1 MMTPMSE
8 LTAPPQTAGR
18 GSLRD
23 LRRDPDGGMVAG
35 VCEGLGRRLDIDPLL
50 LRIGFAATT
59 LASGL
64 GLVAYALA
72 WMLVPAED
80 EAPTDAALAADTR
93 RVARHRRAA
102 VEITLGAAMLVVSLL
117 LTIRELQLPFSD
129 ALTWPFVLVAAGG
142 ALIWRQSVG
151 RPGAPGSAAVEPLRT
166 PGTHTAT
173 AGAAVRSVRPALAAG
188 LEAGSGESRPA
199 VISRIGIGVTLVIA
213 AAIVFLEFTGALAA
227 ATDVA
232 LAAIVVAIALVVI
245 FAPFFFRLVSSLSL
259 ERAER
264 IRSQERAE
272 VAAHLHDSVLQTL
285 ALVQKRADDPRVVA
299 ALARRQERELR
310 TWLSGAPEHPAGER
324 WLAAALQACAEEVEE
339 AHGVA
344 IDVVA
349 VGDAPLDRDGEA
361 LVGAAREAMLN
372 AAKFA
377 GDAGAVAV
385 YAEARDGRMEVF
397 VRDRGPGFDPSS
409 VPADRRGV
417 RESIVGR
424 MTRHGGRAAIHAAP
438 GGGGTEVELVLERGG
453 DAS

>member
-1 MMTPMSE
+1 MSAMAASPTGR
-8 LTAPPQTAGR
+8 TAP
-18 GSLRD
+18 LRD
-23 LRRDPDGGMVAG
+23 LRRDPENGMIAG
-35 VCEGLGRRLDIDPLL
+35 VCQGLGTRLDIDPLL
-50 LRIGFAATT
+50 LRIVFGATT

-64 GLVAYALA
+64 GLVAYLLA
-72 WMLVPAED
+72 WLLVPAEGEPASAPVSA
-80 EAPTDAALAADTR
+80 EAR
-93 RVARHRRAA
+93 RGARDRRAA
-102 VEITLGAAMLVVSLL
+102 VEVALGVGCLVVALL
-117 LTIRELQLPFSD
+117 LTFREIGLPFSD

-151 RPGAPGSAAVEPLRT
+151 RPGAARAALREAAGRRVGGAARPAAGGGTGSAAPRLLDD
-166 PGTHTAT
+166 
-173 AGAAVRSVRPALAAG
+173 AADPRPA
-188 LEAGSGESRPA
+188 A
-199 VISRIGIGVTLVIA
+199 VISRIGIGVTLVVA
-213 AAIVFLEFTGALAA
+213 AAIVFLQFTGALAA

-245 FAPFFFRLVSSLSL
+245 FAPFFFRLVTSLSL

-285 ALVQKRADDPRVVA
+285 ALVQKRADDPREVA

-324 WLAAALQACAEEVEE
+324 WLAAALQVAAQEVEE
-339 AHGVA
+339 SRGVA

-361 LVGAAREAMLN
+361 LVAAAREAMLN

-385 YAEARDGRMEVF
+385 YAEAGEERLEVF
-397 VRDRGPGFDPSS
+397 VRDRGPGFDVAA

-424 MTRHGGRAAIHAAP
+424 MERHGGRAAIHAAP
-438 GGGGTEVELVLERGG
+438 GGGGTEVELVLERG
-453 DAS
+453 AERA

>member
-1 MMTPMSE
+1 MAVTPSE
-8 LTAPPQTAGR
+8 RAAP
-18 GSLRD
+18 LRD
-23 LRRDPDGGMVAG
+23 LRRDPDNGMVAG
-35 VCEGLGRRLDIDPLL
+35 VCEGLGKRLDIDPLL
-50 LRIGFAATT
+50 LRIVFGATT

-72 WMLVPAED
+72 WMLVPAQD
-80 EAPTDAALAADTR
+80 RGPAAVVSPAVLRTR
-93 RVARHRRAA
+93 RNRRAA
-102 VEITLGAAMLVVSLL
+102 LEVGLGTGCLVIALL
-117 LTIRELQLPFSD
+117 LTFRAAGLPFSD
-129 ALTWPFVLVAAGG
+129 ALTWPAVLVAAGG

-151 RPGAPGSAAVEPLRT
+151 RPGARRVEV
-166 PGTHTAT
+166 AE
-173 AGAAVRSVRPALAAG
+173 AGARPAGTGAVAPVAPLLLDGAAID
-188 LEAGSGESRPA
+188 SRPA

-213 AAIVFLEFTGALAA
+213 AAIVFLQITGALAA

-245 FAPFFFRLVSSLSL
+245 FAPFFFRLVTSLSL

-285 ALVQKRADDPRVVA
+285 ALVQKRADDPRAVA

-310 TWLSGAPEHPAGER
+310 TWLTGAPAHAAGER
-324 WLAAALQACAEEVEE
+324 WLAAALQAAAEEVEE

-344 IDVVA
+344 IDIVT

-361 LVGAAREAMLN
+361 LVAAAREAMLN

-385 YAEARDGRMEVF
+385 YAEAGDERLEVF
-397 VRDRGPGFDPSS
+397 VRDRGPGFDPAA

-417 RESIVGR
+417 RESILGR
-424 MTRHGGRAAIHAAP
+424 MERHGGRAAIHAAP
-438 GGGGTEVELVLERGG
+438 GSGGTEVELVLERGAG
-453 DAS
+453 EGSS

>member
-1 MMTPMSE
+1 MTPVPD
-8 LTAPPQTAGR
+8 LAAPTTAGSGR
-18 GSLRD
+18 AARE
-23 LRRDPDGGMVAG
+23 LRRDPENGMVAG
-35 VCEGLGRRLDIDPLL
+35 VCEGIGRRLDIDPLL
-50 LRIGFAATT
+50 LRIVFGATT

-64 GLVAYALA
+64 GIAAYLLA
-72 WMLVPAED
+72 WWLLPVEGASDRAGLSTAERRSARNRRGALEVGCGVGLLVIA
-80 EAPTDAALAADTR
+80 
-93 RVARHRRAA
+93 
-102 VEITLGAAMLVVSLL
+102 IL
-117 LTIRELQLPFSD
+117 LTFRELGLPFSD
-129 ALTWPFVLVAAGG
+129 VLTWPLVLVAAGG

-151 RPGAPGSAAVEPLRT
+151 RPGARQATAVPAASAAVAPPLLAQ
-166 PGTHTAT
+166 G
-173 AGAAVRSVRPALAAG
+173 GA
-188 LEAGSGESRPA
+188 GESRPA

-213 AAIVFLEFTGALAA
+213 AAIVFLQFSGALAA
-227 ATDVA
+227 ASDVA
-232 LAAIVVAIALVVI
+232 LAALVVAIALVVI
-245 FAPFFFRLVSSLSL
+245 FAPFFVRLLTSLSI

-285 ALVQKRADDPRVVA
+285 ALMQKRADDPREVA

-310 TWLSGAPEHPAGER
+310 TWLNGAPARPDGER
-324 WLAAALQACAEEVEE
+324 WLARALPAAADEIEQ

-361 LVGAAREAMLN
+361 LVAAAREAMLN

-385 YAEARDGRMEVF
+385 YAEAGAERMEVF
-397 VRDRGPGFDPSS
+397 VRDRGPGFDPTA

-424 MTRHGGRAAIHAAP
+424 MERHGGRAAINAAP
-438 GGGGTEVELVLERGG
+438 GGGGTEVELVLERGE
-453 DAS
+453 SS

>member
-1 MMTPMSE
+1 MSE
-8 LTAPPQTAGR
+8 MAATPTGR
-18 GSLRD
+18 AASLRE
-23 LRRDPDGGMVAG
+23 LRRDPDNGMVAG

-50 LRIGFAATT
+50 LRIVFGATT

-64 GLVAYALA
+64 GLVAYVLA
-72 WMLVPAED
+72 WMLVPAEAG
-80 EAPTDAALAADTR
+80 EPAPPVSADALRTR
-93 RVARHRRAA
+93 RNRRAA
-102 VEITLGAAMLVVSLL
+102 LEVGLGTGCLVIALL
-117 LTIRELQLPFSD
+117 LTFREAGLPFSD

-151 RPGAPGSAAVEPLRT
+151 RPGARRVEVPE
-166 PGTHTAT
+166 
-173 AGAAVRSVRPALAAG
+173 AGARPAGTGAVAPVTPL
-188 LEAGSGESRPA
+188 LLDETEIDSRPA

-213 AAIVFLEFTGALAA
+213 AAIVFLQITGALAA

-245 FAPFFFRLVSSLSL
+245 FAPFFFRLVTSLSL

-285 ALVQKRADDPRVVA
+285 ALVQKRADDPRAVA

-310 TWLSGAPEHPAGER
+310 TWLTGAPAHAEGER
-324 WLAAALQACAEEVEE
+324 WLAAALQAAAEDVEE

-361 LVGAAREAMLN
+361 LVAAAREAMLN

-385 YAEARDGRMEVF
+385 YAEAGEERLEVF
-397 VRDRGPGFDPSS
+397 VRDRGPGFDPAA

-417 RESIVGR
+417 RESILGR
-424 MTRHGGRAAIHAAP
+424 MERHGGRAAIHAAP
-438 GGGGTEVELVLERGG
+438 GGGGTEVELVLERGAG
-453 DAS
+453 EGSS

>member
-1 MMTPMSE
+1 MAAGAGTP
-8 LTAPPQTAGR
+8 A
-18 GSLRD
+18 
-23 LRRDPDGGMVAG
+23 
-35 VCEGLGRRLDIDPLL
+35 
-50 LRIGFAATT
+50 
-59 LASGL
+59 
-64 GLVAYALA
+64 
-72 WMLVPAED
+72 
-80 EAPTDAALAADTR
+80 
-93 RVARHRRAA
+93 RRA
-102 VEITLGAAMLVVSLL
+102 
-117 LTIRELQLPFSD
+117 
-129 ALTWPFVLVAAGG
+129 
-142 ALIWRQSVG
+142 
-151 RPGAPGSAAVEPLRT
+151 
-166 PGTHTAT
+166 
-173 AGAAVRSVRPALAAG
+173 PALAAG

-213 AAIVFLEFTGALAA
+213 AAIVFLQFTGALAA

-285 ALVQKRADDPRVVA
+285 ALVQKRADDPREVA

-310 TWLSGAPEHPAGER
+310 TWLNGAPAHPAGER
-324 WLAAALQACAEEVEE
+324 WLAAALQACAQEIEE

-349 VGDAPLDRDGEA
+349 VGDAALDRDGEA
-361 LVGAAREAMLN
+361 LVAAAREAMLN

-385 YAEARDGRMEVF
+385 YAEAGEARMEVF
-397 VRDRGPGFDPSS
+397 VRDRGPGFDVSG

-417 RESIVGR
+417 RESILGR
-424 MTRHGGRAAIHAAP
+424 MERHGGRAAIHAAP

-453 DAS
+453 EAS

>member
-1 MMTPMSE
+1 MAVTPTDRS
-8 LTAPPQTAGR
+8 AP
-18 GSLRD
+18 LRD
-23 LRRDPDGGMVAG
+23 LRRDPANGMIAG

-50 LRIGFAATT
+50 LRIVFGATT

-64 GLVAYALA
+64 GLVAYVLA
-72 WMLVPAED
+72 WILVPAEAG
-80 EAPTDAALAADTR
+80 EPAVVSPDALRTR
-93 RVARHRRAA
+93 RNRRAA
-102 VEITLGAAMLVVSLL
+102 LEVGLGTGCLVIALL
-117 LTIRELQLPFSD
+117 LTFREAGLPFSD
-129 ALTWPFVLVAAGG
+129 ALTWPLVLVAAGG

-151 RPGAPGSAAVEPLRT
+151 RPGARRVEV
-166 PGTHTAT
+166 A
-173 AGAAVRSVRPALAAG
+173 
-188 LEAGSGESRPA
+188 EAGPRSTGTGAVAPVAPLLLDEADTDSRPA

-213 AAIVFLEFTGALAA
+213 AAIVFLQITGALAA
-227 ATDVA
+227 ASDVA
-232 LAAIVVAIALVVI
+232 LAAIVVVIALVVI
-245 FAPFFFRLVSSLSL
+245 FAPFFFRLATSLSL

-285 ALVQKRADDPRVVA
+285 ALVQKRADDPRAVA

-310 TWLSGAPEHPAGER
+310 TWLTGAPAHAEGER
-324 WLAAALQACAEEVEE
+324 WLAAALQAAAQEVEE

-361 LVGAAREAMLN
+361 LVAAAREAMLN

-385 YAEARDGRMEVF
+385 YAEAGDERLQVF
-397 VRDRGPGFDPSS
+397 VRDRGPGFDPAAI
-409 VPADRRGV
+409 PGDRRGV

-424 MTRHGGRAAIHAAP
+424 MERHGGRAAIHAAP

-453 DAS
+453 EAS